1 MFLEQRKNDLIY
13 STSDLLPA
21 RHAFT
26 TRYGGVSGGEWA
38 TLNLGEHRG
47 DDPACV
53 RENFRRAGTILGVGA
68 DDFAVTRQVHRTE
81 VRVAAPGD
89 RHTVN
94 TQTPYEADGLVTG
107 AANLPLMIFIADC
120 APVLLCDPA
129 NRVIAAVHCG
139 WRSSV
144 GDILGA
150 AVEKMTALG
159 ARPQSIRAAIGPS
172 IGFDH
177 FETGPEV
184 PEAVTRYLGG
194 DTDGLFRDTANG
206 KMLVDLRGANRRRLE
221 QLGLDAAHIDV
232 SDECTVC
239 RSGKY
244 WSHRATGGRRGSQC
258 AMIILD

>member
-13 STSDLLPA
+13 RTSDVLPA

-94 TQTPYEADGLVTG
+94 TQTPYEADGLVTD

-120 APVLLCDPA
+120 APVLLLSLIQ
-129 NRVIAAVHCG
+129 N
-139 WRSSV
+139 
-144 GDILGA
+144 
-150 AVEKMTALG
+150 
-159 ARPQSIRAAIGPS
+159 
-172 IGFDH
+172 
-177 FETGPEV
+177 
-184 PEAVTRYLGG
+184 
-194 DTDGLFRDTANG
+194 
-206 KMLVDLRGANRRRLE
+206 
-221 QLGLDAAHIDV
+221 
-232 SDECTVC
+232 
-239 RSGKY
+239 
-244 WSHRATGGRRGSQC
+244 
-258 AMIILD
+258 